1 MALYPVPNHADDAA
15 NLVSSPEG
23 RAQRHPGDDQ
33 DGSPRLAG
41 LADPGPLHL
50 QPRGPRPAVPDPVA
64 QPARV
69 RRGRARRGPPVL
81 GVGVADVGPDVPR
94 DAVRAERARSRQR
107 AAERRRRPVR
117 GARHHAAA
125 VRPVRRPGLSH
136 DRRARLRDARRRHQP
151 AGAPADPHPA
161 PLRDAGPRPRPSPR
175 QDRRRAAALPVG
187 RLQPPVL
194 ARPGRLHRRV
204 HRPSGRRH
212 AARLPDHHAARRQR
226 QPAGAAH
233 LVGERVRAGRL
244 ARLVAPDDQRRAA
257 LRVQRAAGG
266 RRRSHGRL
274 RPGHAVGAAGGAERR
289 AALRPRLGLQ
299 QLRAARR
306 RQLGSHRPRHAG
318 DARRLRP
325 LLRQRHA
332 DRELGALLQ
341 PAVLAAAA
349 LLPER
354 AGPDLD
360 RRSVPDRHRRSDR
373 ADDQHASP
381 AGSAPATR
389 SRRAS
394 AWSARSP
401 RSR

>member
-1 MALYPVPNHADDAA
+1 MFHETRFGLNALDRDNAPQSAGVDQFAALGITPPPYDPSVDQGYLTTVVPGFET
-15 NLVSSPEG
+15 L
-23 RAQRHPGDDQ
+23 GDDTN
-33 DGSPRLAG
+33 L
-41 LADPGPLHL
+41 
-50 QPRGPRPAVPDPVA
+50 
-64 QPARV
+64 
-69 RRGRARRGPPVL
+69 
-81 GVGVADVGPDVPR
+81 
-94 DAVRAERARSRQR
+94 
-107 AAERRRRPVR
+107 
-117 GARHHAAA
+117 
-125 VRPVRRPGLSH
+125 PVRRQTRTLHLSETLG
-136 DRRARLRDARRRHQP
+136 D
-151 AGAPADPHPA
+151 
-161 PLRDAGPRPRPSPR
+161 RPRPSPR

-212 AARLPDHHAARRQR
+212 AARLPDDHAARRQR

-274 RPGHAVGAAGGAERR
+274 RPGHALGAAGGAERR

-360 RRSVPDRHRRSDR
+360 RRPVPDRHRRSR
-373 ADDQHASP
+373 PRRRSTRSP